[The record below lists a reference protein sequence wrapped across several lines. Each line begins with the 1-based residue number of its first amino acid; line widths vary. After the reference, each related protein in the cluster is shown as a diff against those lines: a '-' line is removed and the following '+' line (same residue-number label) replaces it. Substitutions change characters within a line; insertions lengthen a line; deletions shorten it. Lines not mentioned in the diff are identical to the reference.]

1 MAVKE
6 VDGQD
11 LVTDERDRAGG
22 PGKEMVADSQ
32 VGGKKLELRKVG
44 RQAGLG
50 ESSGIHQEGRDA
62 VEEGES
68 RGRRARAQAPT
79 EDTVGDGQGTK

>member
-1 MAVKE
+1 
-6 VDGQD
+6 
-11 LVTDERDRAGG
+11 
-22 PGKEMVADSQ
+22 MVADSP
-32 VGGKKLELRKVG
+32 VGGKKLELRRQAG

-79 EDTVGDGQGTK
+79 EDTVGDGQGTE

>member
-1 MAVKE
+1 
-6 VDGQD
+6 
-11 LVTDERDRAGG
+11 
-22 PGKEMVADSQ
+22 MVADSP
-32 VGGKKLELRKVG
+32 VGGKKLELR

-50 ESSGIHQEGRDA
+50 ESSGIHQEGRDT

-79 EDTVGDGQGTK
+79 EDTVGDGQGTE